1 MAQPLY
7 NSGIDLHKRRSVI
20 YTVDSKGNRI
30 KEATIKSHPKALT
43 AYFATLP
50 GEHRAVV
57 ETTSG
62 WYWVSDTHYSRLTH
76 DKCFHIPGL
85 LGTARLTERLG
96 WLRISRL

>member
-20 YTVDSKGNRI
+20 YTVDVEGNRV

-62 WYWVSDTHYSRLTH
+62 WYWVSDLCAGIGVDLKLAHAGRL
-76 DKCFHIPGL
+76 KPFL
-85 LGTARLTERLG
+85 
-96 WLRISRL
+96 